1 LMPGARLENITNLA
15 DNEVSTLGKSD
26 TVIII
31 GGANDISKHEA
42 NFGLKH
48 LRNFVNSRQNTN
60 IMIVTVLIDLICRK
74 HHV

>member
-1 LMPGARLENITNLA
+1 VTPAASLENVTNLA
-15 DNEVSTLGKSD
+15 VKEVNTLGKSA
-26 TVIII
+26 TVIVM

-48 LRNFVNSRQNTN
+48 LGNFVNSRQNTN
-60 IMIVTVLIDLICRK
+60 NMIVTALIDMTCRK